1 MSNERVIFGNTV
13 DSLYRR
19 TLDADLAPELRAR
32 LKALGMDL
40 DAPLLAA
47 YPHPVW
53 VRCLDEVGR
62 TLHPDLP
69 LDEARRRLA
78 RRMIEGYAQTLMGAA
93 VLAMA
98 RVLGPMRS
106 LSRMTHNFRSG
117 NNFTETRLTVVGPA
131 SADLWFNEPE
141 VTEGFVE
148 GVLEE
153 GLHRIG
159 VQGLTLAR
167 DRHGPESCTYRVQ
180 WDDSSAR

>member
-19 TLDADLAPELRAR
+19 TLDGALPPELRAR
-32 LKALGMDL
+32 LKTLGMDL

-47 YPHPVW
+47 YPHAVW
-53 VRCLDEVGR
+53 VRCLDETGR
-62 TLHPDLP
+62 SLYPDLS
-69 LDEARRRLA
+69 LDEARRQLA

-106 LSRMTHNFRSG
+106 LGRMTHNFRSG

-131 SADLWFNEPE
+131 TADLWFNEPE
-141 VTEGFVE
+141 ATEGFVE

-153 GLHRIG
+153 GLRRIG
-159 VQGLTLAR
+159 VQGLLITR
-167 DRHGPESCTYRVQ
+167 TRQGPESCTYRVQ
-180 WDDSSAR
+180 WDDPSAR